1 MSLWYNII
9 DFLFPFEWAQYDFM
23 KNALLGVLLVT
34 PMFGILGTMVV
45 NNKMSF
51 FSDAL
56 GHSALTGIAVGVMF
70 GINNTLV
77 SMLAFSILLTIAII
91 NVKNAKTASVDTI
104 IGVFSSSAVALG
116 IVILSYNGGFNKYSA
131 YLIGDLLSIS
141 NNDIFMLII
150 SFIAVLLIWFTCFN
164 KFLLVSINHTFAR
177 SRGVNVK
184 FYEYIFTILVAI
196 IVTISIQWVGIL
208 VISSMMI
215 LPAASA
221 RNISNNIRQ
230 YHIYSISIDDGQ
242 PLSKYVEAFS
252 IESMDDKKLV
262 DAIYVKVKINLYY
275 KKGITVVEHPIESI
289 ITFRNK

>member
-1 MSLWYNII
+1 MSLWYSII

-221 RNISNNIRQ
+221 RNISSNIRQ
-230 YHIYSISIDDGQ
+230 YHIYSISIAVISGILGLF
-242 PLSKYVEAFS
+242 LSYHFGCATGATIVLISSVFFALTYFIS
-252 IESMDDKKLV
+252 LR
-262 DAIYVKVKINLYY
+262 KV
-275 KKGITVVEHPIESI
+275 TA
-289 ITFRNK
+289 

>member
-1 MSLWYNII
+1 MSLWYSII
-9 DFLFPFEWAQYDFM
+9 DFLFPFEWVQYDFM

-45 NNKMSF
+45 NNKMAF

-70 GINNTLV
+70 GINNTLI

-116 IVILSYNGGFNKYSA
+116 IVILSYNGGFNKYSI

-221 RNISNNIRQ
+221 RNISNNIRE
-230 YHIYSISIDDGQ
+230 YHIYSISIAVISGILGLF
-242 PLSKYVEAFS
+242 LSYHFGCATGATIVLISSLFF
-252 IESMDDKKLV
+252 
-262 DAIYVKVKINLYY
+262 AITYFISLRKIN
-275 KKGITVVEHPIESI
+275 
-289 ITFRNK
+289 

>member
-1 MSLWYNII
+1 MSLWYSII

-230 YHIYSISIDDGQ
+230 YHIYSISIAVISGILGLF
-242 PLSKYVEAFS
+242 LSYHFGCATGATIVLISSVFFALTYFISLREVTA
-252 IESMDDKKLV
+252 
-262 DAIYVKVKINLYY
+262 
-275 KKGITVVEHPIESI
+275 
-289 ITFRNK
+289 

>member
-1 MSLWYNII
+1 MSLWYSII

-51 FSDAL
+51 LSDAL

-230 YHIYSISIDDGQ
+230 YHIYSISIAVISGILGLF
-242 PLSKYVEAFS
+242 LSYHFGCATGATIVLISSVFFALTYFIS
-252 IESMDDKKLV
+252 LR
-262 DAIYVKVKINLYY
+262 KV
-275 KKGITVVEHPIESI
+275 TA
-289 ITFRNK
+289 

>member
-1 MSLWYNII
+1 MSRWYSII

-56 GHSALTGIAVGVMF
+56 GHSALTGIAVGVML
-70 GINNTLV
+70 GVDNTLV

-177 SRGVNVK
+177 SRGINVK
-184 FYEYIFTILVAI
+184 FYEYVFTILVAI

-230 YHIYSISIDDGQ
+230 YHIYSISIAVISGILGLF
-242 PLSKYVEAFS
+242 LSYHFGCATGATIVLISSVFFALTYFIS
-252 IESMDDKKLV
+252 LR
-262 DAIYVKVKINLYY
+262 KVIA
-275 KKGITVVEHPIESI
+275 
-289 ITFRNK
+289 

>member
-1 MSLWYNII
+1 MSLWYSII

-150 SFIAVLLIWFTCFN
+150 SFISVLLIWFTCFN

-230 YHIYSISIDDGQ
+230 YHIYSISIAVISGILGLF
-242 PLSKYVEAFS
+242 LSYHFGCATGATIVLISSVFFALTYFIS
-252 IESMDDKKLV
+252 LR
-262 DAIYVKVKINLYY
+262 KV
-275 KKGITVVEHPIESI
+275 TA
-289 ITFRNK
+289 

>member
-1 MSLWYNII
+1 MSLWYSII
-9 DFLFPFEWAQYDFM
+9 DFLFPFEWAQYNFM

-70 GINNTLV
+70 GVNNTLV
-77 SMLAFSILLTIAII
+77 SMLAFSILLTVAII
-91 NVKNAKTASVDTI
+91 NVKNTKNSSVDTI

-116 IVILSYNGGFNKYSA
+116 IVILSYNGGFNKYSS
-131 YLIGDLLSIS
+131 YLIGDLISIS
-141 NNDIFMLII
+141 SSDIYMLII
-150 SFIAVLLIWFTCFN
+150 SFIVVLLIWFTCFN

-177 SRGVNVK
+177 SRGVNIK
-184 FYEYIFTILVAI
+184 FYEYVFTILIAV

-221 RNISNNIRQ
+221 RNIANNIRQ
-230 YHIYSISIDDGQ
+230 YHIYSILIAVISGILGLFISYQ
-242 PLSKYVEAFS
+242 FGCATGATIVLISSLFF
-252 IESMDDKKLV
+252 
-262 DAIYVKVKINLYY
+262 AITYFMSLRKV
-275 KKGITVVEHPIESI
+275 VS
-289 ITFRNK
+289 

>member
-1 MSLWYNII
+1 MSLWYSII
-9 DFLFPFEWAQYDFM
+9 DFLFPFEGAQYDFM

-230 YHIYSISIDDGQ
+230 YHIYSISIAVISGILGLF
-242 PLSKYVEAFS
+242 LSYHFGCATGATIVLISSVFFALTYFIS
-252 IESMDDKKLV
+252 LR
-262 DAIYVKVKINLYY
+262 KV
-275 KKGITVVEHPIESI
+275 TA
-289 ITFRNK
+289 

>member
-1 MSLWYNII
+1 MSLWYSII
-9 DFLFPFEWAQYDFM
+9 DFLFPFEWVQYDFM

-45 NNKMSF
+45 NNKMAF

-70 GINNTLV
+70 GINNTLI

-116 IVILSYNGGFNKYSA
+116 IVILSYNGGFNKYSI

-221 RNISNNIRQ
+221 RNISNNIRE
-230 YHIYSISIDDGQ
+230 YHIYSISIAVISGILGLF
-242 PLSKYVEAFS
+242 LSYHFGCATGATIVLISSLFLS
-252 IESMDDKKLV
+252 LIH
-262 DAIYVKVKINLYY
+262 I
-275 KKGITVVEHPIESI
+275 
-289 ITFRNK
+289 

>member
-1 MSLWYNII
+1 MSLWYSII
-9 DFLFPFEWAQYDFM
+9 DFLFPFEWSQYDFM

-230 YHIYSISIDDGQ
+230 YHIYSISIAVISGILGLF
-242 PLSKYVEAFS
+242 LSYHFGCATGATIVLISSVFFALTYFIS
-252 IESMDDKKLV
+252 LR
-262 DAIYVKVKINLYY
+262 KV
-275 KKGITVVEHPIESI
+275 TA
-289 ITFRNK
+289 

>member
-116 IVILSYNGGFNKYSA
+116 IVILSYNGGFNKYST

-141 NNDIFMLII
+141 NSDIFMLII

-230 YHIYSISIDDGQ
+230 YHIYSISIAIISGILGLF
-242 PLSKYVEAFS
+242 LSYHFGCATGATIVLISSVFFALTYFIS
-252 IESMDDKKLV
+252 LR
-262 DAIYVKVKINLYY
+262 KV
-275 KKGITVVEHPIESI
+275 TA
-289 ITFRNK
+289 

>member
-1 MSLWYNII
+1 MSLWYSII
-9 DFLFPFEWAQYDFM
+9 DFLFPFELAQYDFM

-230 YHIYSISIDDGQ
+230 YHIYSISIAVISGILGLF
-242 PLSKYVEAFS
+242 LSYHFGCATGATIVLISSVFFALTYFIS
-252 IESMDDKKLV
+252 LR
-262 DAIYVKVKINLYY
+262 KV
-275 KKGITVVEHPIESI
+275 TA
-289 ITFRNK
+289 

>member
-1 MSLWYNII
+1 MSLWYSII

-56 GHSALTGIAVGVMF
+56 GHSALTGIAVGVML
-70 GINNTLV
+70 GVDNTLV

-184 FYEYIFTILVAI
+184 FYEYVFTILVAI

-230 YHIYSISIDDGQ
+230 YHIYSISIAVISGILGLF
-242 PLSKYVEAFS
+242 LSYHFGCATGATIVLISSVFFALTYFIS
-252 IESMDDKKLV
+252 LR
-262 DAIYVKVKINLYY
+262 KVIA
-275 KKGITVVEHPIESI
+275 
-289 ITFRNK
+289 

>member
-1 MSLWYNII
+1 MSLWYSII

-230 YHIYSISIDDGQ
+230 YHIYSISIAVISGILGLF
-242 PLSKYVEAFS
+242 LSYHFGCATGATIVLISSVFFALTYFIS
-252 IESMDDKKLV
+252 LRQV
-262 DAIYVKVKINLYY
+262 TA
-275 KKGITVVEHPIESI
+275 
-289 ITFRNK
+289 

>member
-1 MSLWYNII
+1 MSIWYNII

-116 IVILSYNGGFNKYSA
+116 IVILSYNGGFNKYSS

-141 NNDIFMLII
+141 ESDILMLII
-150 SFIAVLLIWFTCFN
+150 SFIAVLVIWITCFN
-164 KFLLVSINHTFAR
+164 KFLLVSINHTFAK

-184 FYEYIFTILVAI
+184 LYEYIFTILVAV

-215 LPAASA
+215 LPAAAA

-230 YHIYSISIDDGQ
+230 YHIYSVLIAVTSGILGLFLSYHFGCATGATIVLISSLFFALTYFIS
-242 PLSKYVEAFS
+242 LRK
-252 IESMDDKKLV
+252 
-262 DAIYVKVKINLYY
+262 
-275 KKGITVVEHPIESI
+275 TVS
-289 ITFRNK
+289 

>member
-1 MSLWYNII
+1 MSLWYSII

-177 SRGVNVK
+177 SRGVNIK

-230 YHIYSISIDDGQ
+230 YHIYSISIAVISGILGLF
-242 PLSKYVEAFS
+242 LSYHFGCATGATIVLISSVFFALTYFIS
-252 IESMDDKKLV
+252 LR
-262 DAIYVKVKINLYY
+262 KV
-275 KKGITVVEHPIESI
+275 TA
-289 ITFRNK
+289 

>member
-1 MSLWYNII
+1 MSLWYSII
-9 DFLFPFEWAQYDFM
+9 DFLFPFEWAHYDFM
-23 KNALLGVLLVT
+23 KNALLGDLLVT

-230 YHIYSISIDDGQ
+230 YHIYSISIAVISGILGLF
-242 PLSKYVEAFS
+242 LSYHFGCATGATIVLISSVFFALTYFIS
-252 IESMDDKKLV
+252 LR
-262 DAIYVKVKINLYY
+262 KV
-275 KKGITVVEHPIESI
+275 TA
-289 ITFRNK
+289 

>member
-1 MSLWYNII
+1 MSLWYSII

-70 GINNTLV
+70 GINHTLV

-230 YHIYSISIDDGQ
+230 YHIYSISIAVISGILGLF
-242 PLSKYVEAFS
+242 LSYHFGCATGATIVLISSVFFALTYFIS
-252 IESMDDKKLV
+252 LR
-262 DAIYVKVKINLYY
+262 KV
-275 KKGITVVEHPIESI
+275 TA
-289 ITFRNK
+289 

>member
-1 MSLWYNII
+1 MSLWYSII

-77 SMLAFSILLTIAII
+77 SMLALSILLTIAII

-230 YHIYSISIDDGQ
+230 YHIYSISIAVISGILGLF
-242 PLSKYVEAFS
+242 LSYHFGCATGATIVLISSVFFALTYFIS
-252 IESMDDKKLV
+252 LR
-262 DAIYVKVKINLYY
+262 KV
-275 KKGITVVEHPIESI
+275 TA
-289 ITFRNK
+289 

>member
-1 MSLWYNII
+1 MSVWYSLI
-9 DFLFPFEWAQYDFM
+9 DFLFPFQWAQYDFM

-45 NNKMSF
+45 NNKMAF

-70 GINNTLV
+70 GINNTLI

-116 IVILSYNGGFNKYSA
+116 IVILSYNGGFNKYSV

-141 NNDIFMLII
+141 SSDIIMLII
-150 SFIAVLLIWFTCFN
+150 SFVVVLLIWFTCFN

-184 FYEYIFTILVAI
+184 LYEYIFTLLVAV

-215 LPAASA
+215 LPAAAA

-230 YHIYSISIDDGQ
+230 YHIYSVLIAVISGILG
-242 PLSKYVEAFS
+242 LFISYHFGCATGATIVLIS
-252 IESMDDKKLV
+252 SMFF
-262 DAIYVKVKINLYY
+262 AITYFISLRKVMA
-275 KKGITVVEHPIESI
+275 
-289 ITFRNK
+289 

>member
-1 MSLWYNII
+1 MSIWYNII

-56 GHSALTGIAVGVMF
+56 GHSALTGIAVGVML

-116 IVILSYNGGFNKYSA
+116 IVILSYNGGFNKYSS

-141 NNDIFMLII
+141 SSDILMLII
-150 SFIAVLLIWFTCFN
+150 SFIAVLIIWITCFN
-164 KFLLVSINHTFAR
+164 KFLLVSINHTFAK
-177 SRGVNVK
+177 SRGINVK
-184 FYEYIFTILVAI
+184 LYEYIFTILVAV

-215 LPAASA
+215 LPAAAA

-230 YHIYSISIDDGQ
+230 YHIYSVLIAVTSGILGLFLSYHFGCATGATIVLISSLFFALTYFIS
-242 PLSKYVEAFS
+242 LRK
-252 IESMDDKKLV
+252 
-262 DAIYVKVKINLYY
+262 
-275 KKGITVVEHPIESI
+275 TVS
-289 ITFRNK
+289 

>member
-1 MSLWYNII
+1 MSLWYSII

-34 PMFGILGTMVV
+34 PMFWILGTMVV

-230 YHIYSISIDDGQ
+230 YHIYSISIAVISGILGLF
-242 PLSKYVEAFS
+242 LSYHFGCATGATIVLISSVFFALTYFIS
-252 IESMDDKKLV
+252 LR
-262 DAIYVKVKINLYY
+262 KV
-275 KKGITVVEHPIESI
+275 TA
-289 ITFRNK
+289 

>member
-1 MSLWYNII
+1 MSLWYSII

-116 IVILSYNGGFNKYSA
+116 IVILSYNDGFNKYSA

-230 YHIYSISIDDGQ
+230 YHIYSISIAVISGILGLF
-242 PLSKYVEAFS
+242 LSYHFGCATGATIVLISSVFFALTYFIS
-252 IESMDDKKLV
+252 LR
-262 DAIYVKVKINLYY
+262 KV
-275 KKGITVVEHPIESI
+275 TA
-289 ITFRNK
+289 

>member
-1 MSLWYNII
+1 MSLWYSII

-184 FYEYIFTILVAI
+184 FYEYIFTILVAV

-230 YHIYSISIDDGQ
+230 YHIYSISIAVISGILGLF
-242 PLSKYVEAFS
+242 LSYHFGCATGATIVLISSVFFALTYFIS
-252 IESMDDKKLV
+252 LRQV
-262 DAIYVKVKINLYY
+262 TA
-275 KKGITVVEHPIESI
+275 
-289 ITFRNK
+289 